1 MQRFFVCLFVLVV
14 VVVVVETLFGSRA
27 EIKKLRNQI
36 RLEKNDPS
44 IISY

>member
-1 MQRFFVCLFVLVV
+1 MQRFFVCLFVLV

-27 EIKKLRNQI
+27 EIKKSRNQI